1 MLIRFRVANHRSI
14 REEQELSLVAGPGLT
29 AAAAHPVPGSG
40 ERVWPVV
47 AVLGANAA
55 GKSNLVGAMAYMCDA
70 VTYSHSQAWP
80 TGEQLRRRPFLL
92 DAESAGRPST
102 FVAEFATRV
111 ERFEYGFSFTE
122 TAVEREW
129 LRDLSEAQPR
139 MLFERVRDRIEFG
152 RGFADRPVGRP
163 RPNGLLVSA
172 GAFAGHP
179 ALALVYRYF
188 RGSLMPMV
196 DGGLD
201 GSLPQRLSMTVA
213 ELAGVD
219 AGPARRLLRLAD
231 PGVADLEIRALP
243 AHDDLRRVTERLE
256 AEGKDAELI
265 EINRRLVAYLESHP
279 DADSTEDPS
288 RPLLMPNRLALVR
301 RSARGAAE
309 FRLPLD
315 QESSGTKAW
324 VGLVGPIANALREGA
339 ALAVDGMTARLRPD
353 LAALAVGLF
362 QSWETNPRG
371 AQLIFTARGRALMD
385 ASAHNPLGHDQIVV
399 AQKDERTC
407 ATVLRPQAEPAGLTA

>member
-14 REEQELSLVAGPGLT
+14 REEQELSLVAGRGLT
-29 AAAAHPVPGSG
+29 GAAAHPVPGSD

-55 GKSNLVGAMAYMCDA
+55 GKSNVISAMAYMCDA
-70 VTYSHSQAWP
+70 VAYSHSQAWP

-92 DAESAGRPST
+92 DEDSASRPST

-111 ERFEYGFSFTE
+111 ERYEYGFSFTE
-122 TAVEREW
+122 SAVEREW
-129 LRDLSEAQPR
+129 LRDLSEGEPR
-139 MLFERVRDRIEFG
+139 KLFERFRDRIDYG
-152 RGFADRPVGRP
+152 RGFPDRPVGRP

-179 ALALVYRYF
+179 ALGPVYRYF
-188 RGSLMPMV
+188 RSSLMPMV

-213 ELAGVD
+213 ELSGVD
-219 AGPARRLLRLAD
+219 AGPARRLLKLAD
-231 PGVADLEIRALP
+231 PGITDLEIRALP

-265 EINRRLVAYLESHP
+265 EINRRLVAYLEAHP
-279 DADSTEDPS
+279 DSDSDEDPA
-288 RPLLMPNRLALVR
+288 RPLLMPNRLSVVR
-301 RSARGAAE
+301 RASPGAPAY
-309 FRLPLD
+309 RLPLD

-324 VGLVGPIANALREGA
+324 IGLVGPITHALREGA
-339 ALAVDGMTARLRPD
+339 ALAVDGLTARLRPD
-353 LAALAVGLF
+353 LAALTVGFF

-371 AQLIFTARGRALMD
+371 AQLILTARGRTLMD
-385 ASAHNPLGHDQIVV
+385 ASSYNPLGREQIVV
-399 AQKDERTC
+399 AEKEDRTG
-407 ATVLRPQAEPAGLTA
+407 ATVLFPQTEPAGLMA